1 MENNS
6 ISVIC
11 KTRIFDVVRIAEFT
25 QLKIILLLYTV
36 LYYYYY
42 ILRMITKSLFY
53 SIRQYCVYVVQLY
66 HRHSMLAKSPFWISF
81 YSECYEPANINSIHT
96 AGDTSINLFCF
107 CKSGMNLLIFNGSPP
122 PILHQILCSNSPI
135 KHNIYTY

>member
-1 MENNS
+1 MNNRYQY
-6 ISVIC
+6 IYICFRNREKEEEVVIVDIY
-11 KTRIFDVVRIAEFT
+11 RYINNR
-25 QLKIILLLYTV
+25 
-36 LYYYYY
+36 YYLSNN
-42 ILRMITKSLFY
+42 ILFY

-135 KHNIYTY
+135 KHNIHTY